1 MHVGK
6 VGQVA
11 AERHPILVKDVA
23 YEDSWIVRPEWA
35 KREGIRSFAGYPL
48 VFRDHLLGV
57 IAVFSRR
64 PLGDQE
70 FTWLGLFA
78 NYAAVA
84 IANTRAFEE
93 LKGVEEA
100 LRSSE
105 RNLILT
111 INTIPIFISVSR
123 ADGTVLSVNQAALD
137 YHGVTLQ
144 DVQRG
149 DHRTRFFHPD
159 DVERV
164 RKVREEALK
173 HPRPFQYE
181 LRAMGKDGRYRWFSV
196 SHNPLLDDQGRI
208 DRWYAT
214 AFDIEDRKRAEAEV
228 EQALD
233 QQKRAEVLLAEEK
246 RLLEMVASGGSLLNV
261 LDALCRSVESMA
273 GRCYCSVYLIDPRG
287 TKFHNGAAPSLPS
300 SFNDPIEGAPVDPE
314 TGPCGMAASL
324 KRQVIAEDVASDPR
338 WPASMFSSL
347 ALAHGLR
354 SCWSTPILSLAGDVL
369 GTFAIYQ
376 DEPASPTPLQ
386 QDLIARF
393 NHIASIAIERA
404 HGEAALKRSEAL
416 LTEAQH
422 LSLTGSFTWR
432 VATDEI
438 TWSEQLYRIYE
449 IGIGERVTLELIRTR
464 VHPEDVSLLERMR
477 MVHQT
482 EGGAANFEWRY
493 RLLMPNGSIKYLQAV
508 AHATR
513 DQDGHLEYIAAVQ
526 DVTESKVAEEALT
539 RARSELAHMARVTTL
554 STLTASIAHDVNQP
568 IAAIITSAD
577 AGSRWLTRDQ
587 PNVQRACEAI
597 SRIQEDGARAA
608 RIISHLK
615 AFYRNDV
622 SPEWAPVSANDVVR
636 EMLALLR
643 HEADRHSVV
652 MRTQLPADLPLVP
665 ADRVQLQQVLMNLM
679 LNGMEAM
686 AERGGELTIRT
697 QAEEGEVLVS
707 VSDVGVGVPSDMT
720 EHIFNAFYTTKAE
733 GTGMGLA
740 ISRTIIESHG
750 GRLWATVNPERGTT
764 FHFTLP
770 TDREA

>member
-1 MHVGK
+1 
-6 VGQVA
+6 
-11 AERHPILVKDVA
+11 
-23 YEDSWIVRPEWA
+23 
-35 KREGIRSFAGYPL
+35 
-48 VFRDHLLGV
+48 
-57 IAVFSRR
+57 
-64 PLGDQE
+64 
-70 FTWLGLFA
+70 
-78 NYAAVA
+78 
-84 IANTRAFEE
+84 
-93 LKGVEEA
+93 
-100 LRSSE
+100 
-105 RNLILT
+105 
-111 INTIPIFISVSR
+111 
-123 ADGTVLSVNQAALD
+123 
-137 YHGVTLQ
+137 
-144 DVQRG
+144 
-149 DHRTRFFHPD
+149 
-159 DVERV
+159 
-164 RKVREEALK
+164 
-173 HPRPFQYE
+173 
-181 LRAMGKDGRYRWFSV
+181 MGKDGKYRWFSV
-196 SHNPLLDDQGRI
+196 RHNPLLDDQGRI
-208 DRWYAT
+208 ERWYAI

-314 TGPCGMAASL
+314 TGPCGMAACL
-324 KRQVIAEDVASDPR
+324 KRQVIAADVASDPR
-338 WPASMFSSL
+338 WPASMFRPL

-422 LSLTGSFTWR
+422 LSLTGTFTWR

-449 IGIGERVTLELIRTR
+449 VGIGEPVTLELIRTR

-493 RLLMPNGSIKYLQAV
+493 RLLMPNGSIKYLHAV
-508 AHATR
+508 AHASG

-554 STLTASIAHDVNQP
+554 SALTASISHEVNQP
-568 IAAIITSAD
+568 ITAVITSAD
-577 AGSRWLTRDQ
+577 ACLRWLNRDQ
-587 PNVQRACEAI
+587 PDVDRALEAVA
-597 SRIQEDGARAA
+597 RIEEDGKRAA
-608 RIISHLK
+608 EIIGHLK
-615 AFYRNDV
+615 SFYRKDV
-622 SPEWAPVSANDVVR
+622 SPRREPVSANDVVR
-636 EMLALLR
+636 EMLVLLR
-643 HEADRHSVV
+643 SEADRHELV
-652 MRTQLPADLPLVP
+652 MRTELADSLPRVS

-679 LNGMEAM
+679 LNGMEATS
-686 AERGGELTIRT
+686 EPGGELTVRT
-697 QAEEGEVLVS
+697 RVDRDAVLVS
-707 VSDVGVGVPSDMT
+707 VSDAGEGIPADKLGQ
-720 EHIFNAFYTTKAE
+720 IFNAFFTSKPG
-733 GTGMGLA
+733 GTGMGLS
-740 ISRTIIESHG
+740 ISRAIIESHG
-750 GRLWATVNPERGTT
+750 GRLWATVNPDRGAT

-770 TDREA
+770 TDAET